1 MTRLHQDVCCLLAV
15 GMMSC
20 LVPFKPF
27 YSTRQHWTNGL
38 ARLSQLALSFRP
50 FGSFLSFG
58 CSDCLQSSNLLD
70 ASLDPFWL
78 SAGFNTVVCLKWR
91 HQQSRFEQVECRNG
105 FMSLVKHSLLSIA
118 STPSEVVKQVLA
130 SIESQEVFNSK
141 ESLGTLGICRVCIII
156 TNAFGSVALEG
167 FSHFQV
173 VPSIQPRALSITM
186 DRATG
191 IIHFS
196 KHSPGIQL
204 KGFSHFQKIES

>member
-1 MTRLHQDVCCLLAV
+1 
-15 GMMSC
+15 MSC

-50 FGSFLSFG
+50 FG

-118 STPSEVVKQVLA
+118 STPSQVVKQVLA

-141 ESLGTLGICRVCIII
+141 DMFDGLTRQTDCLALLKVS
-156 TNAFGSVALEG
+156 GSGLL
-167 FSHFQV
+167 FSTA
-173 VPSIQPRALSITM
+173 SCLCCSRGLSIGVGSQLWGHRRHT
-186 DRATG
+186 ALTALQG
-191 IIHFS
+191 VLGFLLFS
-196 KHSPGIQL
+196 RHTQ
-204 KGFSHFQKIES
+204 H